1 MLKNVKSQYFS
12 KKLFS
17 HIDDK
22 RKLEIVKIN
31 KILQNNID
39 VNINNYKLFAGKYLI
54 YEEDGKGKEYRIY
67 DDMLIAEA
75 EYKDGKKNGKGKEYE
90 NSKVRFE
97 GEYLNG
103 KKHGKGKEYDSSG
116 KIIFVGE
123 YKNGN
128 RWNGKAFGSDDIST
142 ELKKCKE
149 RKLECKL
156 IDGKGIIKKYDN
168 FGKLIFEGEYIN
180 GELNGKCK
188 QYSEENQENILFE
201 GEYLKGKKWNG
212 KGYDTKGNLVYE
224 LSNGKGN
231 IKEYESS
238 DNYLKYEYD
247 YLNGEKNG
255 KGKIYGYKGRIIFD
269 GEYKN
274 NKKNGSGKEYNNE
287 TGELLFEGEYLYDWK
302 IKGKEYLKGKLK
314 R

>member
-17 HIDDK
+17 HINDK

-90 NSKVRFE
+90 NSKLIFE

-123 YKNGN
+123 YKNGK
-128 RWNGKAFGSDDIST
+128 RWSGKVFGKDNLFT
-142 ELKKCKE
+142 QLQEHKE

-156 IDGKGIIKKYDN
+156 IDGKGIIKKYDYYEV
-168 FGKLIFEGEYIN
+168 LIFEGEYIN

-188 QYSEENQENILFE
+188 EYCGDKRDNTLLFE
-201 GEYLKGKKWNG
+201 GEYLNGKKWNG
-212 KGYDTKGNLVYE
+212 KGYDMKGNLVYE
-224 LSNGKGN
+224 LSNGKGH
-231 IKEYESS
+231 IKEYQSS

-247 YLNGEKNG
+247 FLNGEKNG
-255 KGKIYGYKGRIIFD
+255 KGKVYHYKGKIIFD
-269 GEYKN
+269 GEYRD
-274 NKKNGSGKEYNNE
+274 NKKSGHGKEYNK
-287 TGELLFEGEYLYDWK
+287 ELVN
-302 IKGKEYLKGKLK
+302 
-314 R
+314 

>member
-17 HIDDK
+17 HINDK

-90 NSKVRFE
+90 KSKVRFE

-123 YKNGN
+123 YKNGK
-128 RWNGKAFGSDDIST
+128 RWSGKVFGKDNLFT
-142 ELKKCKE
+142 QLQEHKE

-156 IDGKGIIKKYDN
+156 IDGKGIIKK
-168 FGKLIFEGEYIN
+168 I
-180 GELNGKCK
+180 
-188 QYSEENQENILFE
+188 
-201 GEYLKGKKWNG
+201 
-212 KGYDTKGNLVYE
+212 
-224 LSNGKGN
+224 
-231 IKEYESS
+231 
-238 DNYLKYEYD
+238 
-247 YLNGEKNG
+247 
-255 KGKIYGYKGRIIFD
+255 
-269 GEYKN
+269 
-274 NKKNGSGKEYNNE
+274 
-287 TGELLFEGEYLYDWK
+287 
-302 IKGKEYLKGKLK
+302 
-314 R
+314 

>member
-17 HIDDK
+17 HINDK

-128 RWNGKAFGSDDIST
+128 RWNGKAFGSDNISKDF
-142 ELKKCKE
+142 KKNKE

-156 IDGKGIIKKYDN
+156 IDGKGIIKK
-168 FGKLIFEGEYIN
+168 I
-180 GELNGKCK
+180 
-188 QYSEENQENILFE
+188 
-201 GEYLKGKKWNG
+201 
-212 KGYDTKGNLVYE
+212 
-224 LSNGKGN
+224 
-231 IKEYESS
+231 
-238 DNYLKYEYD
+238 
-247 YLNGEKNG
+247 
-255 KGKIYGYKGRIIFD
+255 
-269 GEYKN
+269 
-274 NKKNGSGKEYNNE
+274 
-287 TGELLFEGEYLYDWK
+287 
-302 IKGKEYLKGKLK
+302 
-314 R
+314 